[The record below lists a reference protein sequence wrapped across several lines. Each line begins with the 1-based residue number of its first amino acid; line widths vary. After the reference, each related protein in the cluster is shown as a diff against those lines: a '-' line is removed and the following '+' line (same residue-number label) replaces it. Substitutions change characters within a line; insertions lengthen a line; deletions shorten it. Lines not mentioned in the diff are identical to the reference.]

1 MMNGIKQFLFGILG
15 LSFIVGLLYFLYK
28 IIEIVFDNIDK
39 VNPNII
45 VASIAG
51 SVTIIGYFISRY
63 IERKKVVELQIREQ
77 KLPIYEE
84 FVAFLMK
91 MLFDDSYRNLSEDEK
106 SKKIMDFMLD
116 FTPKSLLWF
125 SDETLLAIINWRNIS
140 QKISNGE
147 DSTIALK
154 SLENVFFAFRKDVG
168 HANKKINKGDLL
180 SLFITDIDTYRD
192 KLA

>member
-1 MMNGIKQFLFGILG
+1 MNGIKQFLFGILG